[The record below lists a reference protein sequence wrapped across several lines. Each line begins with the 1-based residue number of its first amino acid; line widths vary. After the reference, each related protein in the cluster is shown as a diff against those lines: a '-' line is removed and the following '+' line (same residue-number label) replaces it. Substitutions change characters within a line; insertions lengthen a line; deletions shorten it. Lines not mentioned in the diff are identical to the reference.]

1 MESWFLRITQ
11 MLVAFGVSGSAAA
24 YHWTDNNAL
33 IGSWGLIAAIAW
45 TMIYAKSVDWY
56 LARKYGWPSPFPPRA
71 VIWSVT
77 WKVIAVTIAWLA
89 ACILAIMVGM
99 WWNGSGA

>member
-24 YHWTDNNAL
+24 YHWTNNNAL

-45 TMIYAKSVDWY
+45 TMIYAKAADWY
-56 LARKYGWPSPFPPRA
+56 LARKYGWPSPFPPKA

-77 WKVIAVTIAWLA
+77 WKVVAVTVGWLVVVIGGA
-89 ACILAIMVGM
+89 FAYG
-99 WWNGSGA
+99 WWAGIN